1 MNILL
6 LICNN
11 MSQRAN
17 LPSFGISNKKNNQN
31 INKPNTQVHKSGYKG
46 KNAFIVVN
54 KL

>member
-1 MNILL
+1 MEKDNY
-6 LICNN
+6 CNN

-31 INKPNTQVHKSGYKG
+31 INKPYTQVHKSGYKG